1 MGSTPNAIPE
11 NVAFNFVPR
20 AWRPAKPRRA
30 GMTEIRAPH
39 YWAYGT
45 RHMQDVFDVAGPWI
59 DGIKWAGGS
68 FALLPPEQIKAIN
81 QIAHDNDAYVSSGG
95 WIETVLRY
103 GDAAVDQ
110 YLEEAKEVG
119 FDVIE
124 ISTGF
129 IMMPTTGLE
138 RLVKRVT
145 AAGLKAKPELGIQ
158 IGSGGDSAATELAAE
173 SKKDIGDLIDR
184 GKRALDAGA
193 AIVMIESEGITENV
207 TEWNTGAAAAIMN
220 GLGIENVM
228 FEAADSLVFEWYL
241 KNYGNEVNLFV
252 DHSQILQ
259 LEGMR
264 QNIWGNK
271 GTWGRIVNP
280 APAARADGNGRQP
293 AAGTA
298 TVSAGAGG

>member
-1 MGSTPNAIPE
+1 MANTS
-11 NVAFNFVPR
+11 FNFIPR
-20 AWRPAKPRRA
+20 AYRPPKPRKF
-30 GMTEIRAPH
+30 GLTEIRAPH
-39 YWAYGT
+39 YWAYGK

-68 FALLPPEQIKAIN
+68 FALMPAEQIKAIN
-81 QIAHDNDAYVSSGG
+81 QIAHDHQAYVSSGG

-103 GDAAVDQ
+103 GPDAVNK
-110 YLEEAKEVG
+110 YLAEAKEVG

-138 RLVKRVT
+138 RLVKKVVK
-145 AAGLKAKPELGIQ
+145 AGLKAKPELGIQ
-158 IGSGGDSAATELAAE
+158 FGSGGDTAASELAADG
-173 SKKDIGDLIDR
+173 KKDIGDLIDR

-193 AIVMIESEGITENV
+193 SILMIESEGITENV
-207 TEWNTGAAAAIMN
+207 KTWNTGAAAQIMN

-228 FEAADSLVFEWYL
+228 FEAADSLVFEWYI

-259 LEGMR
+259 CENFR

-271 GTWGRIVNP
+271 TTWGRIINP
-280 APAARADGNGRQP
+280 APED
-293 AAGTA
+293 
-298 TVSAGAGG
+298 

>member
-1 MGSTPNAIPE
+1 MADTS
-11 NVAFNFVPR
+11 FNFIPR
-20 AWRPAKPRRA
+20 AYRPPKPRKF
-30 GMTEIRAPH
+30 GITEVRGPH

-68 FALLPPEQIKAIN
+68 FALLPQQQIKAIN
-81 QIAHDNDAYVSSGG
+81 QIAHDHQAYVSSGG

-103 GDAAVDQ
+103 GNEAVDK
-110 YLEEAKEVG
+110 YLAEAKEVG

-138 RLVKRVT
+138 RLVKKVVK
-145 AAGLKAKPELGIQ
+145 AGLKAKPELGIQ
-158 IGSGGDSAATELAAE
+158 FGSGGDTAASELAADN
-173 SKKDIGDLIDR
+173 KKDIGDLIDR

-193 AIVMIESEGITENV
+193 SIIMIESEGITENV
-207 TEWNTGAAAAIMN
+207 GTWNTGAAAQIMN
-220 GLGIENVM
+220 GLGIQNVM
-228 FEAADSLVFEWYL
+228 FEAADSLVFEWYI

-259 LEGMR
+259 CENFR

-271 GTWGRIVNP
+271 TTWGRIINP
-280 APAARADGNGRQP
+280 APED
-293 AAGTA
+293 
-298 TVSAGAGG
+298 